1 MQNGY
6 HTAKVEWIKDEPIPP
21 EELGNMLFSLISDI
35 IGNNYI
41 YCRYS
46 LATTINSND
55 NNNNNNTGLSAVKG
69 RLDLV

>member
-21 EELGNMLFSLISDI
+21 EQLGNMLFSLISDI

-41 YCRYS
+41 I
-46 LATTINSND
+46 L
-55 NNNNNNTGLSAVKG
+55 L
-69 RLDLV
+69 

>member
-35 IGNNYI
+35 TGNNYI
-41 YCRYS
+41 KWM
-46 LATTINSND
+46 ATINFIV
-55 NNNNNNTGLSAVKG
+55 AIH
-69 RLDLV
+69 

>member
-35 IGNNYI
+35 TGNNYI
-41 YCRYS
+41 YCSHS
-46 LATTINSND
+46 LATTINSYD
-55 NNNNNNTGLSAVKG
+55 NNNVIIIT
-69 RLDLV
+69 LDFQL

>member
-21 EELGNMLFSLISDI
+21 EQLGNMLFSLISDI

-46 LATTINSND
+46 LATTVNSND
-55 NNNNNNTGLSAVKG
+55 NYNNNTGLSAVKG
-69 RLDLV
+69 

>member
-21 EELGNMLFSLISDI
+21 EQLGNMLFSLISDI

-41 YCRYS
+41 I
-46 LATTINSND
+46 LLEIFIG
-55 NNNNNNTGLSAVKG
+55 NNCQQ
-69 RLDLV
+69 